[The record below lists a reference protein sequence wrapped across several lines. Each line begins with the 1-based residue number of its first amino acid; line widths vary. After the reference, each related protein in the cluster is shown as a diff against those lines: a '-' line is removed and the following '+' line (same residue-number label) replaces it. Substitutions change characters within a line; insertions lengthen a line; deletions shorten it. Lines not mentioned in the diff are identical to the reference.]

1 MGQSRWEKSTEA
13 TEVEYTA
20 VDKGAITAPTPNA
33 RAQAALIKAEVDADR
48 IDYVE
53 WPTKVSGQEN
63 QGI

>member
-1 MGQSRWEKSTEA
+1 MGQTSWITNDEGEQ
-13 TEVEYTA
+13 EY
-20 VDKGAITAPTPNA
+20 VDKGAITMPTPNTM
-33 RAQAALIKAEVDADR
+33 AQAKLIAAEADADR